1 MRKDLTNSVVARTE
15 RGYQGLYKQ
24 LIDEG
29 VLVAAGGEH
38 LTFSDD
44 YAFSGPSAAAAVVCG
59 RAANGRTSW
68 VVEGSGQS
76 YAAWQEQQLNISEPP
91 SEAETCE

>member
-1 MRKDLTNSVVARTE
+1 MSKDLTNSVAARTE

-29 VLVAAGGEH
+29 VVIAEGQVLAAN
-38 LTFSDD
+38 DD
-44 YAFSGPSAAAAVVCG
+44 YAFSRPSAAAAVVCG

-76 YAAWQEQQLNISEPP
+76 YAAWQEQQLNILELP
-91 SEAETCE
+91 SAAETCE